1 MYLITIYTKLKKNTD
16 DVKDDDDFNN
26 SNLYKIYKDINNVF
40 YIGTTC
46 NTLKKMFI

>member
-1 MYLITIYTKLKKNTD
+1 LITIFNKIRKIHD